1 MANIQKLTIE
11 NCHVRN
17 LDTSGVIIS
26 QYGAK
31 NSDAEIIKCT
41 VLDDRNLDSRCSVS
55 DDGGIVGL
63 NCGTN
68 GRLVIYGCK
77 CKLNLKADSGGFV
90 GRYSGGNFKSY
101 IFIQNYIFNGTIDG
115 INVGCFIAKNSSRG
129 YFFIT
134 KCGCDL
140 SASNFL
146 TNITDEEKKTISY
159 TTGTLCNYVQI
170 NSLAVT
176 SNDFS
181 IKRVNSDT
189 INSHIFNNIY
199 SSNNGNDDHGDNG
212 SEVLE
217 NDAILERM
225 NDWLSEV
232 YIDNVD
238 MNVGEGVLDVLT
250 MLSKQARDGDRNPIV
265 IKNYDDIKSYFKDLF
280 SIFIIT
286 VDEYDFDSPP
296 TILRDLT
303 DIDINEEINKYAE
316 NNNLQLDSTYIEAGK
331 KR

>member
-1 MANIQKLTIE
+1 M
-11 NCHVRN
+11 
-17 LDTSGVIIS
+17 VI
-26 QYGAK
+26 
-31 NSDAEIIKCT
+31 D
-41 VLDDRNLDSRCSVS
+41 
-55 DDGGIVGL
+55 
-63 NCGTN
+63 
-68 GRLVIYGCK
+68 
-77 CKLNLKADSGGFV
+77 
-90 GRYSGGNFKSY
+90 
-101 IFIQNYIFNGTIDG
+101 
-115 INVGCFIAKNSSRG
+115 
-129 YFFIT
+129 
-134 KCGCDL
+134 
-140 SASNFL
+140 
-146 TNITDEEKKTISY
+146 
-159 TTGTLCNYVQI
+159 
-170 NSLAVT
+170 
-176 SNDFS
+176 
-181 IKRVNSDT
+181 
-189 INSHIFNNIY
+189 
-199 SSNNGNDDHGDNG
+199 NNGNDDHGDNG